1 MRSWS
6 VVGKYPIYTDG
17 EISHTEI
24 TIAST
29 TGGYATYTE
38 RVLGDQMAKTDAELV
53 GLAREAHFK
62 REYADRAM
70 AESVQKIEELD
81 QIAKKAKD
89 FMVEANQE
97 FEVIKSR
104 QEAAEAERET
114 RFKAIEA
121 KFQILNGSVMEILT
135 ELYSKSEEAMEDE
148 SLKDD
153 GNVDGSD
160 SSTDNEKTETEQ

>member
-1 MRSWS
+1 MRSWN
-6 VVGKYPIYTDG
+6 VVGKYPVYTDG

-38 RVLGDQMAKTDAELV
+38 RVLGNQMAKTDAELV
-53 GLAREAHFK
+53 KLTREAHFK

-89 FMVEANQE
+89 FMAEANQE
-97 FEVIKSR
+97 FEGIKSR
-104 QEAAEAERET
+104 QETAEAERET
-114 RFKAIEA
+114 RFKAIES

-135 ELYSKSEEAMEDE
+135 ELYSKSEEVTEDE

-153 GNVDGSD
+153 VNVDGSD
-160 SSTDNEKTETEQ
+160 SSTDNKNTETE

>member
-1 MRSWS
+1 MRSWN
-6 VVGKYPIYTDG
+6 VVGKYPVYTDDV
-17 EISHTEI
+17 ISHTEI

-38 RVLGDQMAKTDAELV
+38 RVLGNQMAKTDAELV
-53 GLAREAHFK
+53 ELAREAHFK
-62 REYADRAM
+62 GEYADRAM

-89 FMVEANQE
+89 FMAEANQE

-104 QEAAEAERET
+104 QETAEAERET

>member
-1 MRSWS
+1 MRTWS
-6 VVGKYPIYTDG
+6 VVGKYPVYTDG
-17 EISHTEI
+17 KISHTEI

-53 GLAREAHFK
+53 GLAKEAHFK
-62 REYADRAM
+62 IEYADRAM

-81 QIAKKAKD
+81 QIAKKAKA
-89 FMVEANQE
+89 FMSTVNQE
-97 FEVIKSR
+97 FEAIKSR

-135 ELYSKSEEAMEDE
+135 ELYSKAEEVTEDE

-153 GNVDGSD
+153 VNVDGSD
-160 SSTDNEKTETEQ
+160 SSTDNENTETE